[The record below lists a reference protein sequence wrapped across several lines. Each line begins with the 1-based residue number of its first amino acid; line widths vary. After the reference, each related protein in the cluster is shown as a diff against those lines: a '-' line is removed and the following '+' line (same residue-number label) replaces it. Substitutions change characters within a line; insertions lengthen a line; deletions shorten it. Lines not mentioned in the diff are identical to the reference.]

1 MKSSI
6 SRVATA
12 LLIILIN
19 DGNYLKLS
27 IAAAWSPRI
36 IRGRRTRSPL
46 IALPLSVAVVPAP
59 DGNQV
64 VQPSFWNDA
73 SVSLDSFQ
81 QEVVV
86 DSMPPPLP
94 STLKHTYYLLRHG
107 QSTSNVAN
115 VISSDWNSLAYT
127 ERHGLTE
134 VGYEQA
140 FYNSAA
146 SLVSL
151 VVEQVRQH
159 QPSGK
164 DHALI
169 MVSSP
174 FARARQTAQACME
187 GIQATPS
194 LVHELTQSAVR
205 IIVSPPDVRTGK
217 DSAPLVMYHDGLVER
232 YFGKLDDEAL
242 ETYAYVWPLDRFNV
256 SHTAFNV
263 ESVAAVATRVRQVI
277 LDVEGNLE
285 AQIRSL
291 SPAVTAAG
299 RDTHYHVVLVSHA
312 DVLQITQLY
321 AANANNVGAFSS
333 YRFQNGEVRVMDQL
347 VSSLPPPVPLTPP
360 FRQTRTFTD

>member
-1 MKSSI
+1 LKAVNAMKSSI
-6 SRVATA
+6 GHVATV

-19 DGNYLKLS
+19 DGSYLKLS
-27 IAAAWSPRI
+27 TAAAWSPRI

-46 IALPLSVAVVPAP
+46 IALPLSAAVVPTP
-59 DGNQV
+59 GGNQV

-73 SVSLDSFQ
+73 SIALDSFQ
-81 QEVVV
+81 QEVAVV

-127 ERHGLTE
+127 ERHGLTN
-134 VGYEQA
+134 VGCEQA
-140 FYNSAA
+140 FYDSSA

-151 VVEQVRQH
+151 VVEQVKQH

-164 DHALI
+164 DHALV

-187 GIQATPS
+187 GIQATPA
-194 LVHELTQSAVR
+194 LVQELKQSAVR
-205 IIVSPPDVRTGK
+205 IMASRAGQG
-217 DSAPLVMYHDGLVER
+217 SAPLVMYHDGLVER

-285 AQIRSL
+285 AQIGSL
-291 SPAVTAAG
+291 SPAG

-321 AANANNVGAFSS
+321 AANAKNVGAFSS

-360 FRQTRTFTD
+360 FRQTRTSTD